1 MEVALINT
9 RNRQQKIVLDKL
21 PAIIGQD
28 AGAEVPLQ
36 DSWIG
41 CSQCILNWEDDTLAV
56 LDLGSRT
63 GTFVNGVR
71 IRRARLMA
79 GDILTVGRTNL
90 AVHYESVE
98 PLVAALAPSQGSTDW
113 N

>member
-41 CSQCILNWEDDTLAV
+41 CSQCILNWEVTLWRSWIW
-56 LDLGSRT
+56 DRE
-63 GTFVNGVR
+63 
-71 IRRARLMA
+71 RARSSTA
-79 GDILTVGRTNL
+79 CVSG
-90 AVHYESVE
+90 E
-98 PLVAALAPSQGSTDW
+98 PV
-113 N
+113 